1 MSRIPNPRSSC
12 RRGKT
17 ATARR
22 PSAMLRLPWFEH
34 RAPRSVAE
42 AAKILAGEGPRAMLI
57 AGGTDLLPN
66 MKRRHQSPQVLV
78 SLRQIDELK
87 KLNGSFGAGLTLSE
101 VVRSENTPTALR
113 QAAVQVATPH
123 LRNMG
128 TLGGNLCLD
137 TRCNYYNQ
145 SYEWRKA
152 IDFCLKK
159 DGRICW
165 VATGSPKCLAVSSTD
180 TAPALLAL
188 GATVTLVSAHATRQM
203 AASDLYQNDGIH
215 YLTRRPD
222 EILTAIHIPSME
234 GWRSV
239 YWKLRRR
246 GSFDFPLLS
255 VAAAAK
261 IADDGTVEAARII
274 LGAVASRPIDASAA
288 ATALIG
294 QRLTD
299 EVIAHAAD
307 EAAPPSARPIVWG
320 VTPPPPDKAG
330 PPAKPMDNTDF
341 DLTWRKRVTR
351 DVVSYALR
359 ELRGDDVREWRRKL
373 SRMMLT

>member
-1 MSRIPNPRSSC
+1 MMRLPHFTYRAPTTVREAAELLAAS
-12 RRGKT
+12 GG
-17 ATARR
+17 
-22 PSAMLRLPWFEH
+22 AML
-34 RAPRSVAE
+34 V
-42 AAKILAGEGPRAMLI
+42 

-66 MKRRHQSPQVLV
+66 MKRRQQVPPTLIG
-78 SLRQIDELK
+78 LRRVAELRA
-87 KLNGSFGAGLTLSE
+87 LGSSAGLSGLPDGGLTIGAGVTLTEL
-101 VVRSENTPTALR
+101 VRSHRVRESYGALW
-113 QAAVQVATPH
+113 QAASQVATPH

-137 TRCNYYNQ
+137 TRCNYYDQN
-145 SYEWRKA
+145 YEWRKS
-152 IDFCLKK
+152 IDFCMKK
-159 DGRICW
+159 DGATCW
-165 VATGSPKCLAVSSTD
+165 VATSSPTCLAVSSTD

-188 GATVTLVSAHATRQM
+188 GATVTLVSANATRQV

-222 EILTAIHIPSME
+222 EILTAVHIPSRD

-246 GSFDFPLLS
+246 GSFDFPVLS

-261 IADDGTVEAARII
+261 IAADGTVEAARII

-288 ATALIG
+288 AAAIIG

-299 EVIAHAAD
+299 EVIAHAA
-307 EAAPPSARPIVWG
+307 ETAA
-320 VTPPPPDKAG
+320 K
-330 PPAKPMDNTDF
+330 PAKPMDNTDF
-341 DLTWRKRVTR
+341 DLTWRKRVAR
-351 DVVSYALR
+351 DVVTYALR

-373 SRMMLT
+373 SRQLL